1 MTTALPGRTEPV
13 TAPLKVAI
21 VDDQDLIREG
31 LALIVGADPDLQVV
45 LSAPDGQGLVDAVAR
60 GLDMDVALVDIRMPG
75 LDGLEATRR
84 IVGYPR
90 APAIIILTTFDDD
103 DYVLGAVA
111 AGASGFL
118 LKRATGDQLVAA
130 IRSVANGDAILSP
143 SVTRQVLARMRSD
156 LAADP
161 LAAVAPPPG
170 PLLDGL
176 TDREVEVLRCL
187 GHGLSNAEIARTL
200 FLSTS
205 TVKTHVGSVLA
216 KTGTRDRVQAA
227 LFAVRAGLVTL

>member
-1 MTTALPGRTEPV
+1 MTSDVAGATGEV
-13 TAPLKVAI
+13 TATVNVAI

-31 LALIVGADPDLQVV
+31 LAMIVDADPGLRVV
-45 LSAPDGQGLVDAVAR
+45 FSASGGQYLVDAVAR
-60 GLDMDVALVDIRMPG
+60 GLDVDVALVDIRMPG
-75 LDGLEATRR
+75 MDGLEATRR
-84 IVGYPR
+84 IVGRPH
-90 APAIIILTTFDDD
+90 APAVIILTTFDED

-130 IRSVANGDAILSP
+130 VRSVAEGDAILSP
-143 SVTRQVLARMRSD
+143 SVTRQVLARMRTD
-156 LAADP
+156 LGVD
-161 LAAVAPPPG
+161 VAPLPG
-170 PLLDGL
+170 SMMDGL
-176 TDREVEVLRCL
+176 TGREVDVLRCI
-187 GHGLSNAEIARTL
+187 GQGMNNAEIAQTL

-227 LFAVRAGLVTL
+227 LLAVRAGLVAL